1 MYTTVYTLA
10 YLKIKFSSRHDEW
23 ELVARKAET
32 WLERQ
37 TLPDQIDLEEL
48 KKVDKLFKLI

>member
-1 MYTTVYTLA
+1 MSA
-10 YLKIKFSSRHDEW
+10 W

-37 TLPDQIDLEEL
+37 TLPDQIDLEEQ
-48 KKVDKLFKLI
+48 KKEASDYIIDKLFTLI